1 VALAQVGACF
11 GNEPFVFGQQDL
23 YFNPL
28 HGRSEDGF
36 WHKDLLKAQPIHEW
50 PDARD
55 TETGPSLHVQE
66 ALLPSDHL
74 EIVPGSHR
82 RDYSAVEAGICLP
95 YPNGP
100 NIRSNAMPGGCTAV
114 LAPGDALIFS
124 ATAIHRG
131 RYHADSPRRT

>member
-1 VALAQVGACF
+1 MYTNPGGCGRWCDSARSAALAQVGACF
-11 GNEPFVFGQQDL
+11 GNESFVFAQQDL

-100 NIRSNAMPGGCTAV
+100 N
-114 LAPGDALIFS
+114 
-124 ATAIHRG
+124 
-131 RYHADSPRRT
+131 